1 MAVLRRPLARS
12 LAAGLAVGAV
22 ALFAAPAG
30 ALTDP
35 QQWGDT
41 FCSET
46 ATWLTGAQQGAD
58 DLSAQAE
65 DPSLT
70 PADAKALIVDFLGTG
85 VDATTAFGKE
95 MKRAGVPDVENGAK
109 IQAAILAGIAGSG
122 TKLVALEKTAK
133 AMPTKPLKAFQKA
146 STKLGNEVGT
156 FSEPFTKG
164 VSKAESLDS
173 SGELSNV
180 LGTLP
185 ACAELDRLAS
195 GG

>member
-1 MAVLRRPLARS
+1 MPVFRRPLAHW
-12 LAAGLAVGAV
+12 LTAGLAVGAV
-22 ALFAAPAG
+22 ALVAAPAG
-30 ALTDP
+30 ALTEP
-35 QQWGDT
+35 AAWGDT
-41 FCSET
+41 FCTQT

-58 DLSAQAE
+58 ELSAQAD

-95 MKRAGVPDVENGAK
+95 MKRAGAPDVQNGAK
-109 IQAAILAGIAGSG
+109 IQTTILAGIAGSG
-122 TKLVALEKTAK
+122 AKLAALEKTAK

-146 STKLGNEVGT
+146 STKLGDQVAT
-156 FSEPFTKG
+156 FSESFTKG

-180 LGTLP
+180 LGSLP
-185 ACAELDRLAS
+185 ACAALDRLAS